1 MSIPSFPTGPMGPAT
16 HVFAITPHNSNA
28 LPFPCKALR
37 ANTAGNVVFR
47 AINSPDDVTLA
58 VAAGE
63 LLPPVIVTHVR
74 ATGTT
79 ATLHGFA

>member
-1 MSIPSFPTGPMGPAT
+1 MTIPSFPTGPMGPAT
-16 HVFAITPHNSNA
+16 HVFAVTPSDTNP

-47 AINSPDDVTLA
+47 AIASAADVTLA

-79 ATLHGFA
+79 ASLHGFA